1 MGAMPRPAS
10 AADDPA
16 WPRPAADRH
25 ESLGDKAAAHIKRLI
40 FDGVLAPGTRV
51 PQDLVA
57 QELGIS
63 RVPVREALIGLER
76 EGWVRIELH
85 RGAFVHGFDEATL
98 RDHYELYGLVLG
110 FAARRALERVDADA
124 LAAKLTTLAKQ
135 VAKAKEPALLGE
147 LTVDFHDTVLRAST
161 SRPSAK
167 LLRALSQMVPG
178 DFFSLVPHAMVVER
192 RGLPKIAAAIAA
204 RDGEAAD
211 AEYRR
216 VMHAVGDDV
225 LAVFAA
231 RGLLTEPQERASAG

>member
-1 MGAMPRPAS
+1 MSGVE
-10 AADDPA
+10 DPA
-16 WPRPAADRH
+16 WPRPAPDRH
-25 ESLGDKAAAHIKRLI
+25 QSLGDKAAAHIKRLI
-40 FDGVLAPGTRV
+40 FDGALAPGTRV
-51 PQDLVA
+51 PQDLIA
-57 QELGIS
+57 YELGIS

-76 EGWVRIELH
+76 EGWVQIELH
-85 RGAFVHGFDEATL
+85 RGAFVQGFDEATL

-110 FAARRALERVDADA
+110 FAARRALERVDVDG
-124 LAAKLTTLAKQ
+124 LAATLTTLAKQ
-135 VAKAKEPALLGE
+135 VAKEKEPAAFGV

-178 DFFSLVPHAMVVER
+178 DFFSLVPHAMAVER

-204 RDGEAAD
+204 RDGEGAD

-216 VMHAVGDDV
+216 VMRAVGEDV

-231 RGLLTEPQERASAG
+231 RGLLAGPKDRASAG